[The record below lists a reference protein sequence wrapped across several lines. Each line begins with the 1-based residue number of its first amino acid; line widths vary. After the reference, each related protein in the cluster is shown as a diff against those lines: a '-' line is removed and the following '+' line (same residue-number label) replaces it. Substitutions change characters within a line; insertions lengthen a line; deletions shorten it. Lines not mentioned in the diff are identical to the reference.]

1 MAAFPSN
8 CPMKKK
14 TQIRLGL
21 LLVAAV
27 AAISDVMLRELPNK
41 VLAGLNQP
49 AAHRIAFAEI
59 SAPVAR

>member
-1 MAAFPSN
+1 
-8 CPMKKK
+8 MKKK